1 MLVISSASLAD
12 KHNIESALAY
22 AAMGWQVFPA
32 PPDSKKSYK
41 SEQRSGAKWGMT
53 GDPVEIRA
61 DFTRWPN
68 ARIGIP
74 TGSVNGIVVIDVDT
88 VEGHGVDGFAARR
101 ELEAKHGQLPET
113 RRVLSPRWIC
123 PRLLSA
129 SRQEH
134 QDRIEDHRTR
144 CRLQGRWRHGHW
156 CRIGQSKR

>member
-61 DFTRWPN
+61 DFTRWPKAALIFRPAQLTASLSLN
-68 ARIGIP
+68 MTPSRVMAL
-74 TGSVNGIVVIDVDT
+74 T
-88 VEGHGVDGFAARR
+88 V
-101 ELEAKHGQLPET
+101 
-113 RRVLSPRWIC
+113 
-123 PRLLSA
+123 
-129 SRQEH
+129 
-134 QDRIEDHRTR
+134 
-144 CRLQGRWRHGHW
+144 
-156 CRIGQSKR
+156 